1 MKPAYED
8 ANFMQSDEALPLR
21 ILAEYFDPKR
31 RFESAGASGTIVFFG
46 SARIRENGPLKRY
59 YEAARELARQI
70 SEWQMK
76 QPDGERLLVCTGGG
90 PGIMEAANRGAHDAG
105 ALSAGLGIQLRTAEK
120 MNPYITPQLAMNF
133 RYFFMRKWWFITLA
147 RAVVIFPG
155 GFGTMDELFELLALT
170 QTRKI
175 KPRAALIIYGSEY
188 WNKAVNFEA
197 MAEWGM
203 ISPQDIQIFQTAD
216 RPDEALRI
224 LQTEIERE
232 AAAKENPHGVR
243 DR

>member
-1 MKPAYED
+1 MKLAHED
-8 ANFMQSDEALPLR
+8 ANFMGSDEARSLR

-31 RFESAGASGTIVFFG
+31 RFESAGVNGTIVFFG
-46 SARIRENGPLKRY
+46 SSRIRENSPLKRY
-59 YEAARELARQI
+59 YEEARELARQV
-70 SEWQMK
+70 SEWQMTL
-76 QPDGERLLVCTGGG
+76 PDSERLIVCTGGG

-105 ALSAGLGIQLRTAEK
+105 APSAGLGLQMRTAEQ
-120 MNPYITPQLAMNF
+120 MNPYTTPQLAMNF
-133 RYFFMRKWWFITLA
+133 RYFFMRKWRFIAPA

-175 KPRAALIIYGSEY
+175 QPRAAVILYGSEY

-197 MAEWGM
+197 MAEWGL
-203 ISPQDIQIFQTAD
+203 ISPQDIQLFQPAD
-216 RPDEALRI
+216 APDEALRI
-224 LQTEIERE
+224 LQTALEGE
-232 AAAKENPHGVR
+232 AQPKENPHGVR